1 MSDTP
6 STEKQNA
13 AATSV
18 FASGG
23 LLLLKIV
30 AALVTGSLGI
40 IGEVAHSLIDLGA
53 TIVTWFAVR
62 VSDKPAD
69 DDHHFGHSKVE
80 SVAALAETGLLLVT
94 ATGLG
99 AAAIYRFW
107 SKSHEVTF
115 SWLAVVFLV
124 LTIAVDFNRSR
135 MLNTAAEKTASEA
148 LAADALHFSM
158 DMWSSLAVLLG
169 LGGVA
174 LGYVWVDSVAALVVA
189 AFIAWSGVQ
198 LGTRTIATLVDRAP
212 AGIADTVRDIADA
225 HPGVL
230 EVSRIRVR
238 PSGSGLFVDLVL
250 KISRMMPL
258 TSIAAMK
265 KQIAARIN
273 SSIGNADVTI
283 TTEPVELDTETVVEK
298 VMLLARHDSLAIH
311 HVLVQNLD
319 GKLSVSYDLEMDGKM
334 TLARAHETATQLEDT
349 VRAALGDNVEVE
361 THIEPLPPEIIMGQ
375 DADAASLAEIESQLL
390 KLANIGRMVEEI
402 HNVRLRQAASGDFVY
417 YHCRFS
423 PETSVRDAHAAID
436 HLEDQLKA
444 ANPGIVRVVAHAEPR
459 RQ

>member
-1 MSDTP
+1 MTDTT
-6 STEKQNA
+6 STEKQSA

-18 FASGG
+18 LASAG
-23 LLLLKIV
+23 LLLLKII
-30 AALVTGSLGI
+30 AAFVTGSLGI

-69 DDHHFGHSKVE
+69 EDHHFGHSKVE
-80 SVAALAETGLLLVT
+80 SVAALAETGLLLIT

-107 SKSHEVTF
+107 SNSHEVKF

-148 LAADALHFSM
+148 LAADALHFNM

-169 LGGVA
+169 LAGVA
-174 LGYVWVDSVAALVVA
+174 LGYIWVDSVAALVVA

-198 LGTRTIATLVDRAP
+198 LGMRTIATLVDQAP
-212 AGIADTVRDIADA
+212 AGIAETVRNIADA
-225 HPGVL
+225 HAGVL
-230 EVSRIRVR
+230 EVSRVRAR
-238 PSGSGLFVDLVL
+238 PSGSGLFIDLVL
-250 KISRMMPL
+250 NISRMMPL

-265 KQIAARIN
+265 KDIAEKIS

-283 TTEPVELDTETVVEK
+283 TTEPVELNTETVVEK

-319 GKLSVSYDLEMDGKM
+319 GKLSVSYDLEMDGRL
-334 TLARAHETATQLEDT
+334 TLAKAHETASHLEDT

-361 THIEPLPPEIIMGQ
+361 THIEPLPPEIIMGH
-375 DADAASLAEIESQLL
+375 DADAASLAGIQSQLL
-390 KLANIGRMVEEI
+390 KLAKAGRMVEEV
-402 HNVRLRQAASGDFVY
+402 HNVRLRRAASGDFVY
-417 YHCRFS
+417 YHCRF
-423 PETSVRDAHAAID
+423 PPDTSVRDAHTAID

-444 ANPGIVRVVAHAEPR
+444 ANPQIVRVVAHAEPR
-459 RQ
+459 KA